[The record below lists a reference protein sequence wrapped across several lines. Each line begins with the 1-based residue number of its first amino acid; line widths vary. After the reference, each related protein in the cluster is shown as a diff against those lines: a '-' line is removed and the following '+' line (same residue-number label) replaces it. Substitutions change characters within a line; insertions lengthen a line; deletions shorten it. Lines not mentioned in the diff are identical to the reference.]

1 MKPVLIVALSSLA
14 LPAFAQEPPR
24 SVAYAGFSSG
34 EGSSGYV
41 GAITALPGST
51 LGAGLAFRS
60 TISGGNYRYQTA
72 GTDIEADYYGLE
84 VGLVQQWSGPW
95 GRANVSIGPRFTQ
108 TDLSPQDPG
117 NDRQGSRAD
126 LAVGTDGARN
136 IGDFQLGWFGSLGL
150 FDESYQL
157 QGRIG
162 RLIVPHSGIS
172 AGLEVGLQGDPS
184 YENKS
189 VGVFLSR
196 EFTTGWT
203 AQASVG
209 SSERDGGERDAYLSV
224 GGSRAF

>member
-1 MKPVLIVALSSLA
+1 MKPALIVALSSLA
-14 LPAFAQEPPR
+14 LPSFAQEAPR

-34 EGSSGYV
+34 EGSSAYA
-41 GAITALPGST
+41 GAITALPGSN

-117 NDRQGSRAD
+117 NDRQGSRGD
-126 LAVGTDGARN
+126 VAVGSDGARN

-150 FDESYQL
+150 FDESYQV

-162 RLIVPHSGIS
+162 RLIVPQSGIS

-184 YENKS
+184 YKNKS
-189 VGVFLSR
+189 LGVFVSR
-196 EFTTGWT
+196 EFKTGWA

-209 SSERDGGERDAYLSV
+209 NSERDDGDRAAYLSV
-224 GGSRAF
+224 GVSRVF